1 MLSARAPSSTAPP
14 IFSSGARAG
23 PRVRRLYD
31 CAVTIHPI
39 VICGDPVLHRPT
51 TPVTV
56 FGGALAEFIDD
67 LFETNSAANGAGL
80 AANQVGDDRRVFIYD
95 CPDDDGVRRRGYV
108 VNPVMETSGVPE
120 TMPDPD
126 DDFEGCLS
134 VPFENFPTGR
144 AHWTKVT
151 GVDARGEPV
160 EVEGTGF
167 FARCLQHETDHL
179 NGVLYLDRLVGRHAR
194 AAKKMV
200 KANGWS
206 AAGNSWLPGRD
217 DDPFGH

>member
-1 MLSARAPSSTAPP
+1 
-14 IFSSGARAG
+14 
-23 PRVRRLYD
+23 
-31 CAVTIHPI
+31 VTIHPI

-80 AANQVGDDRRVFIYD
+80 AANQVG
-95 CPDDDGVRRRGYV
+95 
-108 VNPVMETSGVPE
+108 
-120 TMPDPD
+120 
-126 DDFEGCLS
+126 EGCLS
-134 VPFENFPTGR
+134 VPGENFPTGR

-206 AAGNSWLPGRD
+206 AAGNSWLPGWD